1 LIQYVEEFAMD
12 VVLESFLE
20 KMKSTEVD
28 ISIHVKATINIT
40 PFVARQ
46 KVNVLVLDRIGT
58 GLLAENP
65 DLVATDGRLRWR
77 VPVVLSLAGHG
88 RIGQVGTVDVDVQ
101 TGEVLADDD
110 LIKTINQHAI
120 QLAPSTAF

>member
-77 VPVVLSLAGHG
+77 VPVILSLSGHG